1 MCLAVPAKIIELDNQ
16 TAVVEIG
23 GLRKQASLVLLPEAS
38 LGDYVL
44 LHAGFAISRLDEAE
58 AMKTLALFDELSDS
72 LEAGY
77 GQ

>member
-1 MCLAVPAKIIELDNQ
+1 MCLAVPAKIIEIDNQ

>member
-44 LHAGFAISRLDEAE
+44 LHAGFAISRLDEAK

-72 LEAGY
+72 LEAGD